1 MYWWWVSAISQGLKD
16 NSIKISRAGK
26 HHCKESCG
34 VNEDPALLEGVDVLN
49 TAGPKRWTQIWSG
62 LKPSALRGGWDLHHS
77 RYVGLSLYCEE
88 TRPKTQKSAETL
100 QILFTIK
107 QKKSFPII
115 YFSCWHQTHISCW
128 TQNNLRFRSFGYDG
142 ISRWRVKVCSH
153 QAAALCISL
162 TLCPL
167 RHFVMFNKYRSLIN
181 NKQLLEVPIHACK
194 PVHQTGTQNDFLRRV
209 FELSASFL
217 LVMCRDGQ

>member
-1 MYWWWVSAISQGLKD
+1 MWRKRGSCP
-16 NSIKISRAGK
+16 AGGGGCVK
-26 HHCKESCG
+26 YRRPKE
-34 VNEDPALLEGVDVLN
+34 LN
-49 TAGPKRWTQIWSG
+49 ADLIWSEAVSEEDEIFITVVM
-62 LKPSALRGGWDLHHS
+62 LVSVFTARKPDWR
-77 RYVGLSLYCEE
+77 
-88 TRPKTQKSAETL
+88 TKTQKSAETL

-115 YFSCWHQTHISCW
+115 YFSCWHQTRISCW

-142 ISRWRVKVCSH
+142 TSRWRVKVCSH

-167 RHFVMFNKYRSLIN
+167 RCFVMFTKYRSLIN